1 MVRSDLF
8 RSDWVR
14 SDRVRNDRVKNDS
27 ELEMIVNEC
36 IHIVKQIF

>member
-14 SDRVRNDRVKNDS
+14 SDRVRNDRVRNDS
-27 ELEMIVNEC
+27 ELEMIVNQY

>member
-8 RSDWVR
+8 R